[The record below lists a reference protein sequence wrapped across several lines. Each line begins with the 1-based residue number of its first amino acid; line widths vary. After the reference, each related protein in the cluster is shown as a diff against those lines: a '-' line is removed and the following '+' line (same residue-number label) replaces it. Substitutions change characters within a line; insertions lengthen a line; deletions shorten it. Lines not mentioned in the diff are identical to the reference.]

1 MLDVTMPFIDALDQQ
16 IRVMS
21 LPNKGRELGQR
32 QARNKL
38 LPSSPDQRLLF
49 VRRKFPERLS
59 RKIRCNCSIEFPL
72 RLVKRAS
79 FALALGWGLAL
90 AEGLALVT
98 LHPVGSL
105 GRTIILRAQVAR
117 RGMDRT

>member
-1 MLDVTMPFIDALDQQ
+1 MRDGVFQVLLKLFIGALDQQ

-59 RKIRCNCSIEFPL
+59 RKIRCNCSIEIPL
-72 RLVKRAS
+72 KFDQRQSCSGFCATGVR
-79 FALALGWGLAL
+79 
-90 AEGLALVT
+90 
-98 LHPVGSL
+98 
-105 GRTIILRAQVAR
+105 
-117 RGMDRT
+117 